1 MRETVSVSL
10 WCVVYIMIILSSV
23 LKLQQS
29 DIIRP
34 KPTLESYKTELTC
47 FNLYFQAQGYR
58 DNSDFLS
65 IVAREIEGIHKI
77 RVIRGSQVK

>member
-29 DIIRP
+29 DIIHYTRP
-34 KPTLESYKTELTC
+34 KPATK
-47 FNLYFQAQGYR
+47 
-58 DNSDFLS
+58 LS
-65 IVAREIEGIHKI
+65 
-77 RVIRGSQVK
+77 

>member
-34 KPTLESYKTELTC
+34 KPALESYKTELNT
-47 FNLYFQAQGYR
+47 FEFHRAKK
-58 DNSDFLS
+58 
-65 IVAREIEGIHKI
+65 IHECKDLLAL
-77 RVIRGSQVK
+77 G